1 LIELNKNLLLPM
13 LVATVISIVI
23 GNFIIAKLR
32 KAKIGQSIRDDGP
45 QSHLAKAGTPTMGGI
60 IFVISTIASL
70 LIFGKINSTIAVILI
85 GMIGFGG
92 IGFIDDYMKLIMKR
106 SLGLNEKQKLI
117 LQFIVSIL
125 LIVVASKVM
134 PTSITNFLIPFVHK
148 EVNLGFFAYPILVF
162 IMVGTVNATN
172 LTDGLDGLATSV
184 TIPVFLALVVI
195 GAMKNADI
203 STFAA
208 VFTGSLFGFLVYN
221 SNPASVF
228 MGDVGS
234 MAIGGALVAIT
245 TLLNMNI
252 YLIILGGVYMIEVLS
267 VIIQTISYRTRNK
280 KRVFLMSP
288 IHHHFELK
296 GHKEPKIVATFM
308 VVSIILSLITLMDV
322 IAL

>member
-1 LIELNKNLLLPM
+1 MTDLSKNILLPM
-13 LVATVISIVI
+13 LVATVISII
-23 GNFIIAKLR
+23 LGKFIIGQLR

-60 IFVISTIASL
+60 IFVIGTILSL
-70 LIFGKINSTIAVILI
+70 LIFGKINWTIGVILI

-125 LIVVASKVM
+125 LIFVASKVM
-134 PTSITNFLIPFVHK
+134 DTSIKTFIIPFIHR
-148 EVNLGFFAYPILVF
+148 EINLGIFAYPILIF

-184 TIPVFLALVVI
+184 TIPVFLALIVI

-203 STFAA
+203 STFSA
-208 VFTGSLFGFLVYN
+208 VFVGSLCGFLVYN

-252 YLIILGGVYMIEVLS
+252 YLIILGGIYMIEVLS
-267 VIIQTISYRTRNK
+267 VLIQTISYRTRNG

-308 VVSIILSLITLMDV
+308 VISIILSLITLMDV